1 MPVEQPAIAIA
12 PVGEAPADVLR
23 GLLPAIEARF
33 PGRVARLA
41 KGGLPRPDDAFTA
54 GRRQYHAGP
63 ILDRLIRLRLDAERL
78 LGVADLDLF
87 APGLNFIFGQAQR
100 GGPVGVIALARLHPE
115 FWGRPADPQLFLQRA
130 IKEAIHELG
139 HTYGLEHCDDPTCVM
154 HFSNT
159 LEETDRKTDRCCATH
174 EAQLTRALGVTA

>member
-12 PVGEAPADVLR
+12 PVGEMPVDVLR

-41 KGGLPRPDDAFTA
+41 KVGLPRPDDAFAA
-54 GRRQYHAGP
+54 GRRQYRAAP

-87 APGLNFIFGQAQR
+87 APGLNFIFGQAQK
-100 GGPVGVIALARLHPE
+100 GGPVGVIALARLYPE

-159 LEETDRKTDRCCATH
+159 LEETDRKTDRFCATH

>member
-1 MPVEQPAIAIA
+1 MLVEQPVIVIA
-12 PVGEAPADVLR
+12 PVGEVASDVLQ

-33 PGRVARLA
+33 PGRVARHTDQ
-41 KGGLPRPDDAFTA
+41 GLPRPDDAFVA
-54 GRRQYHAGP
+54 ARRQYRAGP
-63 ILDRLIRLRLDAERL
+63 ILDRLAHLRVGTERL

-87 APGLNFIFGQAQR
+87 APGLNFIFGQAQM
-100 GGPVGVIALARLHPE
+100 GGPAGVIALARLHPE

-139 HTYGLEHCDDPTCVM
+139 HTYGLEHCSDPTCVM

-159 LEETDRKTDRCCATH
+159 LEETDRKTDRFCVTH
-174 EAQLTRALGVTA
+174 EAQLH

>member
-1 MPVEQPAIAIA
+1 MSSVGCCRPSRRAFPA
-12 PVGEAPADVLR
+12 GSL
-23 GLLPAIEARF
+23 
-33 PGRVARLA
+33 RLA
-41 KGGLPRPDDAFTA
+41 KGGPAASRRRLRR
-54 GRRQYHAGP
+54 GRGQYQAGP
-63 ILDRLIRLRLDAERL
+63 ILDRLIRLQLDAERL

-100 GGPVGVIALARLHPE
+100 GGPVGIIALARLHPE
-115 FWGRPADPQLFLQRA
+115 FWGRPADPQLLLQRA

-159 LEETDRKTDRCCATH
+159 LEETDRKTDRFCATH
-174 EAQLTRALGVTA
+174 EARLTGALGVRA